1 MLEMFGDI
9 AIGLVLF
16 VVGVILNQ
24 RHAEARR
31 KPSLSAVRSV
41 ARCISGCHHG
51 VSSVW
56 RSDDGRGTV

>member
-16 VVGVILNQ
+16 VIGVLLVFIGIP
-24 RHAEARR
+24 RHGQQPA
-31 KPSLSAVRSV
+31 LSAVRSV
-41 ARCISGCHHG
+41 ARSISGCHHG

-56 RSDDGRGTV
+56 RSDDA

>member
-16 VVGVILNQ
+16 VIGVLLVFIGG
-24 RHAEARR
+24 
-31 KPSLSAVRSV
+31 PTPTLSAVRSV

-56 RSDDGRGTV
+56 RSDDA